1 VRKQFKVPI
10 AEFGGIQEALA
21 RAGRESYTVIAGV
34 ELMNAI
40 VDNHEAPMV
49 LSSIMKQ
56 SCTDR
61 GRTVVQDGMDI
72 LGGAGICRGNM
83 NFLGNMYMSMP
94 VAITVEGANIMTRSF
109 QIIGQGL
116 TRCHPHILPLIYA
129 LQDKANPESPAIFMK
144 QALKVFGHVGANFG
158 LSITRGLSSTLSTA
172 LRSPHAYKDS
182 EKLLAYHEAQL
193 LRLSANFAFTADLA
207 LGLGGKAPHSPP
219 HITLKSL
226 LYRFFSRPSL
236 THSARMSQ
244 PDSSPHASLIVL
256 GKLKF
261 EELLMGRLSDAMGAI
276 FLGYATLHHFSRNK
290 HVEGLNALAESAML
304 NLECEAQNALR
315 DAAYNFPKI
324 DGKIPGLGWI
334 MSLGVAPLGELM
346 RPYRPPGDELIKD
359 VAKMMSTPSAVHDMF
374 AENVYLGEG
383 ATGRTRVAELIEA
396 LPVCVEADAV
406 SKRLRVEKRE
416 PTAKES
422 ILLEQAVAL
431 RDTLIQVDVH
441 DKVGSLEEIPKY
453 VRPAIASTDA
463 RLKQGGLANF
473 GAAQA
478 AGSAS
483 YTPQVSQAVHEVPQA
498 GRATQ
503 AAASS

>member
-1 VRKQFKVPI
+1 
-10 AEFGGIQEALA
+10 
-21 RAGRESYTVIAGV
+21 
-34 ELMNAI
+34 
-40 VDNHEAPMV
+40 
-49 LSSIMKQ
+49 
-56 SCTDR
+56 
-61 GRTVVQDGMDI
+61 
-72 LGGAGICRGNM
+72 
-83 NFLGNMYMSMP
+83 
-94 VAITVEGANIMTRSF
+94 
-109 QIIGQGL
+109 
-116 TRCHPHILPLIYA
+116 
-129 LQDKANPESPAIFMK
+129 
-144 QALKVFGHVGANFG
+144 
-158 LSITRGLSSTLSTA
+158 
-172 LRSPHAYKDS
+172 
-182 EKLLAYHEAQL
+182 
-193 LRLSANFAFTADLA
+193 
-207 LGLGGKAPHSPP
+207 
-219 HITLKSL
+219 
-226 LYRFFSRPSL
+226 
-236 THSARMSQ
+236 
-244 PDSSPHASLIVL
+244 
-256 GKLKF
+256 
-261 EELLMGRLSDAMGAI
+261 MGRLSDAMGAI

-453 VRPAIASTDA
+453 VRPAIASTEA